1 MASAPRSRVAREPL
15 PGLEPLPAGWNGDGW
30 NEVTSLTVETAR
42 SFADE
47 LGVAPGPA
55 SPTKEGAILFEWDL
69 PEDVSV
75 YCSAEGR
82 RVEVVIFDGEKAYA
96 ELWLPPVEA
105 AAMASAVV
113 RGRS

>member
-1 MASAPRSRVAREPL
+1 M

-30 NEVTSLTVETAR
+30 NEVTPVTVETAQ

-47 LGVAPGPA
+47 LGVDPGPA
-55 SPTKEGAILFEWDL
+55 SPTKEGALLFEWDL
-69 PEDVSV
+69 RDNLSV
-75 YCSAEGR
+75 YCSAEGDQ
-82 RVEVVIFDGEKAYA
+82 VEVVIFDGEKAYA
-96 ELWLPPVEA
+96 ELWLPPAEA